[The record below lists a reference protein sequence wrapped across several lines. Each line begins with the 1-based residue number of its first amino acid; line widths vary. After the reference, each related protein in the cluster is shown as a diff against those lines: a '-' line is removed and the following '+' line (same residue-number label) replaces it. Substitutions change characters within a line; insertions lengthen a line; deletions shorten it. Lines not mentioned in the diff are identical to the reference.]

1 MGRGRPPATR
11 ARVMNYW
18 REHGMCSNRQTAN
31 AMGTSIR
38 HVVRIRRTVE
48 KFGLMN
54 FVNYPAA
61 NLCD

>member
-1 MGRGRPPATR
+1 MARGRPPATR

-38 HVVRIRRTVE
+38 HVVRIRRAVE
-48 KFGLMN
+48 KFELLE
-54 FVNYPAA
+54 FCQLPTA
-61 NLCD
+61 